1 MGKKSRRDRA
11 GNRDPTVHPSQGLQK
26 ATRRHHPDADI
37 GDTFL
42 PLTEIPAS
50 LESSQPAEFMRG
62 LIEVG
67 TLKKWETGMC
77 KQHIATR
84 VHTGSG
90 LVDLLV
96 SPDPTDRNWTG
107 LVTAQLDRL
116 AMLCI
121 DPTHET
127 RLKEVVFSSS

>member
-1 MGKKSRRDRA
+1 
-11 GNRDPTVHPSQGLQK
+11 
-26 ATRRHHPDADI
+26 
-37 GDTFL
+37 
-42 PLTEIPAS
+42 
-50 LESSQPAEFMRG
+50 
-62 LIEVG
+62 
-67 TLKKWETGMC
+67 MC

-84 VHTGSG
+84 AHTGSG

-127 RLKEVVFSSS
+127 RLKEVVFSS